1 MEKRLHLMVVII
13 LVFAI
18 IASGCSSNK
27 ANTQNPEER
36 EAAAAGETFPI
47 VKNKTKL
54 KFLVVQNPMIIDYK
68 NNEFVKWYEEKTNIE
83 IEWDVIP
90 SDSATEKVNLILNS
104 GDLPDAFFGVTFNE
118 EQYAVSQQMFL
129 PLDDMIPTYAPNFE
143 KVMQKHDGLKGIIT
157 ATDGKIYGLPSW
169 NDCYHC
175 SMSKKV
181 WINKHWLEQ
190 LGLEEPKTT
199 EEFYQ
204 VLKAFKEKDPNGN
217 GKADEIPFAGAAS
230 GGWNTDPN
238 LFLMNAFTYSSADDL
253 KLIVKDSKIET
264 IVNTPEYRE
273 GLSYIQR
280 LYKEGLLYN
289 PSYTQNNDQ
298 LRQLAANPD
307 AEILG
312 AFVSGANV
320 NIIDEATVG
329 PERYRHFVALAPLEG
344 PKGVRYATHSKYDAA
359 IPGSFYI
366 PSTSKNPEAALR
378 WADYLYT
385 FEGAI
390 TKKVGLK
397 GVGWEEAKP
406 GDVGLNGKP
415 ALSKRLIPYAE
426 EPQNH
431 SLMHIGVDYAPEEF
445 RFGEAVD
452 PNVDPFT
459 AEGLE
464 KLLRDET
471 KNKYEPY
478 VPKTDALSVLPP
490 IKFKANES
498 QQIQTISVELAN
510 YVKESAVRFI
520 MGDLNLDADWNK
532 YVESLNNIGL
542 EQYLETYQKAYD
554 RQYKE

>member
-1 MEKRLHLMVVII
+1 MKKKFHLTVLCVIVLAMI
-13 LVFAI
+13 T
-18 IASGCSSNK
+18 SGCFSKNASSGV
-27 ANTQNPEER
+27 TEER
-36 EAAAAGETFPI
+36 EEVAEGETFPI
-47 VKNKTKL
+47 VQNKTKL
-54 KFLVVQNPMIIDYK
+54 KFLVIQDPMIIDYK
-68 NNEFVKWYEEKTNIE
+68 NNDFVKWYEEKTNIE

-104 GDLPDAFFGVTFNE
+104 GELPDAFFGVTFNE

-129 PLDDMIPTYAPNFE
+129 PLDDMIPKYAPNFE
-143 KVMQKHDGLKGIIT
+143 KVMQKHDGLRGIIT

-181 WINKHWLEQ
+181 WINKHWLEE

-217 GKADEIPFAGAAS
+217 GKADEIPFAGATS
-230 GGWNTDPN
+230 GWNTDPN
-238 LFLMNAFTYSSADDL
+238 IFLMNAFTYTNSDDL
-253 KLIVKDSKIET
+253 KLIVKDNKVET
-264 IVNTPEYRE
+264 IVNTPEYRD
-273 GLSYIQR
+273 GLKYIQR

-320 NIIDEATVG
+320 NIIDEASVG
-329 PERYRHFVALAPLEG
+329 PERYRHYVALAPLEG
-344 PKGVRYATHSKYDAA
+344 PNGVRYATHSKYDAA

-366 PSTSKNPEAALR
+366 PATSKNPEAALR
-378 WADYLYT
+378 WADYIYT

-397 GVGWEEAKP
+397 GVGWEDPKP
-406 GDVGLNGKP
+406 GDVGLNGQP
-415 ALSKRLIPYAE
+415 ALSQRIIPYVE

-431 SLMHIGVDYAPEEF
+431 SLMQIGINYAPEEF

-452 PNVDPFT
+452 PNVDPFS

-464 KLLRDET
+464 LMLRDET

-490 IKFKANES
+490 IKFKDEES

-510 YVKESAVRFI
+510 YVKESTVRFI
-520 MGDLNLDADWNK
+520 TGDLNLDIDWDK
-532 YVESLNNIGL
+532 YVESLDKIGL
-542 EQYLETYQKAYD
+542 KLYLETYQQGYD